1 MSPST
6 NTIKLGTL
14 KKKSTRKQLLK
25 FMKSFQK
32 IFGVAYYSPIKNK
45 RILKDQFVSKTFLAF
60 TLLSISMVIFIGIG
74 LFYKSIPLLNS
85 TSLSNLLFSS
95 EWKPFKEAFGFYS
108 FIVGTLWVTAIS
120 IIIALPLSILSAIY
134 LSEYAHS
141 RVRKLVLPLIELLSG
156 IPPVLYGVWGVLVI
170 VPLIQDRIAPHFVEF
185 TTGYSVLAGGIVLAI
200 MIFPLIISI
209 IIEVFDNVPEDLR
222 NASLSLGATQWQ
234 TTKKVVLRKSFDG
247 IIAAVVLAISRA
259 FGETIA
265 VLMVCGNL
273 AQIPNSIFDS
283 GYPLPA
289 LIANNY
295 GEMMSIPMYDSAI
308 MFAAL
313 LLFVIIFL
321 FNTVSRVILYR
332 IEKRNT

>member
-1 MSPST
+1 MK
-6 NTIKLGTL
+6 NIRLIKDRL
-14 KKKSTRKQLLK
+14 
-25 FMKSFQK
+25 
-32 IFGVAYYSPIKNK
+32 I
-45 RILKDQFVSKTFLAF
+45 SKTFLAL
-60 TLLSISMVIFIGIG
+60 TILSISTVILIGVG
-74 LFYKSIPLLNS
+74 LFYKSLPILNS
-85 TSLSNLLFSS
+85 TSLYNLLFSS
-95 EWKPFKEAFGFYS
+95 EWKPFKEAFGFYP
-108 FIVGTLWVTAIS
+108 FIVGTLWVTAIA
-120 IIIALPLSILSAIY
+120 IIIALPLSMLTAIY
-134 LSEYAHS
+134 LSEYAHI

-209 IIEVFDNVPEDLR
+209 VIEVFDNVPQDLR

-234 TTKKVVLRKSFDG
+234 TVKKVVLRKSFDG
-247 IIAAVVLAISRA
+247 IVAAVVLAISRA

-273 AQIPNSIFDS
+273 AQVPQNLFDS
-283 GYPLPA
+283 AYPLPA

-295 GEMMSIPMYDSAI
+295 GEMMSIPMYDSAL

-313 LLFVIIFL
+313 LLFVIIFV
-321 FNTVSRVILYR
+321 FNALSRIILYR

>member
-1 MSPST
+1 MK
-6 NTIKLGTL
+6 NI
-14 KKKSTRKQLLK
+14 RLLK
-25 FMKSFQK
+25 DRF
-32 IFGVAYYSPIKNK
+32 I
-45 RILKDQFVSKTFLAF
+45 DKTFLTL
-60 TLLSISMVIFIGIG
+60 TLLSISTVILIALG
-74 LFYKSIPLLNS
+74 LFYKSMPILNS
-85 TSLSNLLFSS
+85 TSLYNLLFSS
-95 EWKPFKEAFGFYS
+95 EWKPFKEAFGFYP
-108 FIVGTLWVTAIS
+108 FIVGTLWVTAIA
-120 IIIALPLSILSAIY
+120 IIIALPLSMLTAIY
-134 LSEYAHS
+134 LSEYAPI

-170 VPLIQDRIAPHFVEF
+170 IPLIQDHIAPHFVEF

-209 IIEVFDNVPEDLR
+209 VIEVFDNVPQDLR

-234 TTKKVVLRKSFDG
+234 TTKKVVLRKSIDG
-247 IIAAVVLAISRA
+247 IVAAVVLAISRA

-273 AQIPNSIFDS
+273 AQVPHSLFDS
-283 GYPLPA
+283 AYPLPA

-295 GEMMSIPMYDSAI
+295 GEMMSIPMYDSAL

-321 FNTVSRVILYR
+321 FNALSRIILYR
-332 IEKRNT
+332 IEKRNN

>member
-1 MSPST
+1 MK
-6 NTIKLGTL
+6 NI
-14 KKKSTRKQLLK
+14 RLLK
-25 FMKSFQK
+25 DRL
-32 IFGVAYYSPIKNK
+32 I
-45 RILKDQFVSKTFLAF
+45 SKTFLAL
-60 TLLSISMVIFIGIG
+60 TILSISTVILIGVG
-74 LFYKSIPLLNS
+74 LFYKSLPILNS
-85 TSLSNLLFSS
+85 TSLYNLLFSS
-95 EWKPFKEAFGFYS
+95 EWKPFKEAFGFYP
-108 FIVGTLWVTAIS
+108 FIVGTLWVTAIA
-120 IIIALPLSILSAIY
+120 IIIALPLSMLTAIY
-134 LSEYAHS
+134 LSEYAHI

-209 IIEVFDNVPEDLR
+209 VIEVFDNVPQDLR

-247 IIAAVVLAISRA
+247 IVAAVVLAISRA

-273 AQIPNSIFDS
+273 AQVPQSLFDS
-283 GYPLPA
+283 AYPLPA

-295 GEMMSIPMYDSAI
+295 GEMMSIPKYDSAL

-321 FNTVSRVILYR
+321 FNALSRIILYR
-332 IEKRNT
+332 IEKSNT